1 MKTFRFI
8 LAYVSGAV
16 ALLAA
21 AMVTSARA
29 DTPRMI
35 GANLAGG
42 DFGGSGAYPGVL
54 GTDYWYPRANDI
66 DMAKA
71 IGVELVR
78 VPFKWDRIQ
87 HDTEGVLDSALWA
100 PDLAALDASIAAM
113 EARGMRIIL
122 DMHNYGGRS
131 LTVAGVR
138 TAYKIGVSQLPAS
151 EFGRVWRLIAD
162 HYKNRPSI
170 WGYDI
175 MNEPVGVTTA
185 DWVSF
190 CQVAVNA
197 IREVDTKTAIILEGA
212 PGYNKASAWLTTGAP
227 LLAITDPS
235 NNLIFSAHCYTDRDQ
250 SGTWSHGVTLTGEL
264 VGQSGYPTIDDAY
277 NVGVNRVK
285 PFVDWCVANNV
296 RGLVGEYASPYKTDE
311 ANWNIVT
318 DRMLAYMKNSGNGLV
333 SGTQWASGGISIT
346 SETRMQPRLDNSMPT
361 LQATVLPNYVSGV
374 GTNYWQ
380 NFTWYADKITVTSD
394 YTFGYVF
401 PTANVTINTADTSG
415 PQSGTNAIKVAY
427 TLPSGTPGGGG
438 LHIRGPLTAGGIG
451 GVDIR
456 RSILANQVLSFYAKG
471 AADAV
476 VKVTLGTTG
485 DATTGLDTGSDTGTG
500 NWITLAPLTS
510 TWQRYQ
516 IPLSSIINTSI
527 TATTPRVQ
535 RFRFSVGPSDSV
547 AREVYFD
554 NITIGLPSTNTPP
567 SVSVDT
573 STGESSF
580 YANHPVDFVAT
591 ASDADL
597 NDGIDYVEF
606 YANGS
611 KIGIADIAPYQWT
624 TSFAVVGT
632 YNITAVAFDMHGIA
646 KLSSVKTLTILPNII
661 PATPTDLTAI
671 AGRQQI
677 SLSWTASFG
686 ASSYN
691 VKRATMSG
699 GPYTTIATVTAPSYI
714 DVGLQN
720 NRRYFY
726 VVSAVNGV
734 GESLDSTE
742 AYATP
747 SNHPVPIPPANVTA
761 IPGNARVK
769 LTWDKSPGASNY
781 TVLRR
786 KNPPTTLPQLIFDL
800 ISLITALKNHNLY
813 GLYTVVG
820 SPVDTSFVDTGL
832 TNGTTYHYVVLAV
845 NTEGSSLPERIVSA
859 KPSVDAEPSEPTNL
873 AASAGDA
880 QVTLSWTDSSGA
892 TSFNVKRAPASGGPY
907 TTLGTATRTSY
918 TDSNVTNGT
927 TYYYV
932 VSGVKTVW
940 ESADSTE
947 VSAKP
952 MQPVP
957 AAPTSLAATPG
968 DAQTVLSWMAA
979 ATATSYNVK
988 RATVSGGP
996 YTIVGSPTT
1005 THYTDSGLINTTTY
1019 YYVVSAVN
1027 SGGEGPD
1034 SNETSVK
1041 PLAPAVVLSI
1051 YGSAT
1056 EDGWVLESTATSEVG
1071 GSISAAGGK
1080 TRIGDDASN
1089 RQFKPIYS
1097 FDTSAIP
1104 VGATILSATL
1114 QLKRDTVAGTNPFLD
1129 HGACSVDVCT
1139 GGFNNNVVLEPADFQ
1154 APATVANVA
1163 TMSTP
1168 LANGDLTTG
1177 AFNGA
1182 GIAAINRTGKTQCR
1196 LSFTLGDN
1204 ANSIADYIQFN
1215 AANDGNAAKRPTLIV
1230 TYQFQ

>member
-1 MKTFRFI
+1 
-8 LAYVSGAV
+8 
-16 ALLAA
+16 
-21 AMVTSARA
+21 
-29 DTPRMI
+29 MI

-573 STGESSF
+573 STGATTF
-580 YANHPVDFVAT
+580 AAGANITLVAT
-591 ASDADL
+591 ATDADAG
-597 NDGIDYVEF
+597 DSIDYVEF
-606 YANGS
+606 YANNQ
-611 KIGIADIAPYQWT
+611 KIGIDDISPYQLT
-624 TSFAVVGT
+624 TSFAVAGT
-632 YNITAVAFDMHGIA
+632 YSITAIAWDSHGIA
-646 KLSSVKTLTILPNII
+646 TQSAVKTLTITN
-661 PATPTDLTAI
+661 TPVTV
-671 AGRQQI
+671 
-677 SLSWTASFG
+677 SF
-686 ASSYN
+686 
-691 VKRATMSG
+691 T
-699 GPYTTIATVTAPSYI
+699 
-714 DVGLQN
+714 
-720 NRRYFY
+720 
-726 VVSAVNGV
+726 
-734 GESLDSTE
+734 
-742 AYATP
+742 
-747 SNHPVPIPPANVTA
+747 
-761 IPGNARVK
+761 
-769 LTWDKSPGASNY
+769 
-781 TVLRR
+781 
-786 KNPPTTLPQLIFDL
+786 
-800 ISLITALKNHNLY
+800 
-813 GLYTVVG
+813 
-820 SPVDTSFVDTGL
+820 
-832 TNGTTYHYVVLAV
+832 
-845 NTEGSSLPERIVSA
+845 
-859 KPSVDAEPSEPTNL
+859 
-873 AASAGDA
+873 
-880 QVTLSWTDSSGA
+880 
-892 TSFNVKRAPASGGPY
+892 
-907 TTLGTATRTSY
+907 GTAA
-918 TDSNVTNGT
+918 
-927 TYYYV
+927 
-932 VSGVKTVW
+932 
-940 ESADSTE
+940 EE
-947 VSAKP
+947 
-952 MQPVP
+952 
-957 AAPTSLAATPG
+957 
-968 DAQTVLSWMAA
+968 
-979 ATATSYNVK
+979 
-988 RATVSGGP
+988 
-996 YTIVGSPTT
+996 
-1005 THYTDSGLINTTTY
+1005 
-1019 YYVVSAVN
+1019 
-1027 SGGEGPD
+1027 
-1034 SNETSVK
+1034 
-1041 PLAPAVVLSI
+1041 
-1051 YGSAT
+1051 
-1056 EDGWVLESTATSEVG
+1056 GWVLESTATSSIG
-1071 GSISAAGGK
+1071 GSFAVGK
-1080 TRIGDDASN
+1080 ARAGDDASN
-1089 RQFKPIYS
+1089 KQYVAIYS
-1097 FDTSAIP
+1097 FDTSSIP
-1104 VGATILSATL
+1104 DGATITAASL
-1114 QLKRDTVAGTNPFLD
+1114 QLCRDTVSNTDPFTALGSCNID
-1129 HGACSVDVCT
+1129 ICYGS
-1139 GGFNNNVVLEPADFQ
+1139 FNGNSALEAADFQ
-1154 APATVANVA
+1154 AAATASGVG
-1163 TMSTP
+1163 TMP
-1168 LANGDLTTG
+1168 DITTQG
-1177 AFNGA
+1177 GLGVGTINAA
-1182 GIAAINRTGKTQCR
+1182 GQAAINKTGKTQIR
-1196 LSFTLGDN
+1196 LRFTTGDN
-1204 ANSIADYIQFN
+1204 GNALADYMSFN
-1215 AANDGNAAKRPTLIV
+1215 ASNDTTTTKRPKLTI
-1230 TYQFQ
+1230 TYY